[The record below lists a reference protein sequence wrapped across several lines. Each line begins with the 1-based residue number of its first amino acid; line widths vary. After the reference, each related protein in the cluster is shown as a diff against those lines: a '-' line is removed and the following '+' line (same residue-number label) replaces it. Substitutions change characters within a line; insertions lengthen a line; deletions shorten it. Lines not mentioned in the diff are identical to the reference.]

1 MSSTHLESDLAH
13 TWVYIEGPKG
23 VQGAGF
29 SANGTHNTFNIMK
42 LNKQTGLQ
50 EVEVGEEAKTVQLGD
65 RIRTSQAVN
74 PTKNLGKQ
82 SHWGQTGKRQQETHR
97 QAQVKWIR
105 AGLKAQTH
113 NKGESSRESFFF
125 EAFVHLAVTTDTNN
139 VFTPELQQLSA
150 NDSNLANNYTSTSHN
165 KRASVLHD
173 WGAQFATKQSLINM

>member
-42 LNKQTGLQ
+42 LNKQTGLR

-113 NKGESSRESFFF
+113 IKIKRIVLLWSFCPFSCHNRHKQCF
-125 EAFVHLAVTTDTNN
+125 H
-139 VFTPELQQLSA
+139 SW
-150 NDSNLANNYTSTSHN
+150 TST
-165 KRASVLHD
+165 
-173 WGAQFATKQSLINM
+173 T